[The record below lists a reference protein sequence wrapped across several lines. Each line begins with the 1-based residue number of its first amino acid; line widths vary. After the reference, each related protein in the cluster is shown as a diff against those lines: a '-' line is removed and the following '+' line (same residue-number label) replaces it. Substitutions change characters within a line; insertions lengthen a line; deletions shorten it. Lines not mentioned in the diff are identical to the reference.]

1 MYIPEFWAGVLLT
14 IFAEVVAVLVVA
26 YIMGKKKK

>member
-1 MYIPEFWAGVLLT
+1 MYIPEFWAGVLITL
-14 IFAEVVAVLVVA
+14 FAEVVAVLVAA